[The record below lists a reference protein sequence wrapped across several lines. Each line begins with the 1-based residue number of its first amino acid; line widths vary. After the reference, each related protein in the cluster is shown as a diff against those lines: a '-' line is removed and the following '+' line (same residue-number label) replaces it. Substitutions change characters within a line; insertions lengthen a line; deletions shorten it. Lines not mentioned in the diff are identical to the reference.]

1 MLTLFT
7 IVLNGEPYIEHH
19 LPTLRQLT
27 IPWQWRIVEGV
38 AAPTHCTSWCRQM
51 PDRWHRNYASVDGT
65 HEYLQAV
72 NGWRSEHGSVGVSFR
87 RSPWDGKVEMVAKA
101 LEGVNDGVV
110 MQVDSDEIWQSWQ
123 LEAVYRLM
131 LPRAVGTAAR
141 FSCRYWVGP
150 AKVLTST
157 SGWARGDLEWLR
169 AWRWGPGVKF
179 ARHEPPLLEGFDRC
193 VSIES
198 TEAAGLV
205 FDHYAYT
212 TQQQIEMKQDYYGY
226 TGLVDAWHRL
236 QATSG
241 PVNLR
246 EYFPWAIGAT
256 ADDVGI

>member
-7 IVLNGEPYIEHH
+7 IVLNGEPYIEQH
-19 LPTLRQLT
+19 LSNFRKLE

-38 AAPTHCTSWCRQM
+38 AAPTHCTSWCREM
-51 PDRWHRNYASVDGT
+51 PDRWHRDHVSVDGT
-65 HEYLQAV
+65 HEYL
-72 NGWRSEHGSVGVSFR
+72 RSINDPRVSVR
-87 RSPWDGKVEMVAKA
+87 CRHSPWDGKVTMVAKA
-101 LEGVNDGVV
+101 LEGVTDGVV
-110 MQVDSDEIWQSWQ
+110 MQIDSDEIWQPWQ
-123 LEAVYRLM
+123 LAEVYRMM
-131 LPRAVGTAAR
+131 LPQTPGTAAR
-141 FSCRYWVGP
+141 FNCRYWVGP
-150 AKVLTST
+150 SKLLTST
-157 SGWARGDLEWLR
+157 TGWARGELEWLR
-169 AWRWGPGVKF
+169 AWRWGPDVRF
-179 ARHEPPLLEGFDRC
+179 ERHEPPIVAGFDRC

-241 PVNLR
+241 PVNLQ